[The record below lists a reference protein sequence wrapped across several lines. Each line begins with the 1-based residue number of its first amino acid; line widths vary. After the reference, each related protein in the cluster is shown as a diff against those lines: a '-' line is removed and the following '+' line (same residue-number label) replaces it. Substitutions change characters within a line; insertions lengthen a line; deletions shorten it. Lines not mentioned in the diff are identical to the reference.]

1 MQPNSIKKTYTF
13 IIVTYTYYLNINPNT
28 ILKIISKH
36 QLLFIYTSY
45 SILDFHWF
53 DLTD

>member
-1 MQPNSIKKTYTF
+1 MQPNSIKKTYAF

-45 SILDFHWF
+45 SIL
-53 DLTD
+53 